1 MKGFEKSREITLILG
16 WCWDNADILGFA
28 VEYAKEVLPE
38 CLHAKPVLP
47 EYLN

>member
-1 MKGFEKSREITLILG
+1 MKGFEKSRDITHIFG
-16 WCWDNADILGFA
+16 WCWDNADIFGIA
-28 VEYAKEVLPE
+28 VEYAKPMLPE